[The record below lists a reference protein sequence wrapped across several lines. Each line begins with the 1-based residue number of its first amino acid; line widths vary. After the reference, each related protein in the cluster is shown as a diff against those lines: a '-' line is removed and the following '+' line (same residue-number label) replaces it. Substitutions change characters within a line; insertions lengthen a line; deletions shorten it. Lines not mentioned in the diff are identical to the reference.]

1 MTTLP
6 LGSETC
12 DTGGRRLQEKE
23 RLPGNGQVI
32 LYGMEVREAFRVK
45 IRSVGEFTDD
55 RPQVPLNWIWLDGKR
70 QILGEM
76 KGSQNSLCVWVTIRD
91 LGGGGFWVTD

>member
-1 MTTLP
+1 
-6 LGSETC
+6 
-12 DTGGRRLQEKE
+12 
-23 RLPGNGQVI
+23 
-32 LYGMEVREAFRVK
+32 MEVREAIRVK

-76 KGSQNSLCVWVTIRD
+76 KGSQNSLCVWVTIGD
-91 LGGGGFWVTD
+91 LGGGGFWVTDTTRMRGMAGVLGVSLRKKQVISANWSTPCSHH